1 MIITCEKC
9 SKTFKIQD
17 NLIPDEGRLLQCGSC
32 NHKWLFKVKKNITNL
47 ENNEDNN
54 KSTLINDYEIEKIQK
69 TETKTK
75 IDNENADTELSKNNK
90 LNPSKKK
97 SKIFKNSLVIIISFI
112 ALILFLDT
120 FKYQL
125 NNYIPEL
132 ISILNNLYETLKDLL
147 LFFKDLIN

>member
-32 NHKWLFKVKKNITNL
+32 NHKWLFQVKKKVINL
-47 ENNEDNN
+47 ENEDNH
-54 KSTLINDYEIEKIQK
+54 KSTLVNDYEIEKIKK
-69 TETKTK
+69 TETKNK
-75 IDNENADTELSKNNK
+75 VQNENTDIKISKNNK
-90 LNPSKKK
+90 AKPSKKS
-97 SKIFKNSLVIIISFI
+97 SKIFKNSLVVIISFI
-112 ALILFLDT
+112 ALIFFLDT

-132 ISILNNLYETLKDLL
+132 NLILNNLYETLKDLF
-147 LFFKDLIN
+147 LFFNDLIN

>member
-32 NHKWLFKVKKNITNL
+32 NHKWLFKVKKKITNL
-47 ENNEDNN
+47 ENEDNN
-54 KSTLINDYEIEKIQK
+54 KSTSINDYKIEKIQK
-69 TETKTK
+69 IETKTK
-75 IDNENADTELSKNNK
+75 TNNENADIKISKNNN
-90 LNPSKKK
+90 LNTSKKK
-97 SKIFKNSLVIIISFI
+97 SKIFKNSLVILISFV

-132 ISILNNLYETLKDLL
+132 NLILNNLYETLKDLF
-147 LFFKDLIN
+147 LFFNDLIN